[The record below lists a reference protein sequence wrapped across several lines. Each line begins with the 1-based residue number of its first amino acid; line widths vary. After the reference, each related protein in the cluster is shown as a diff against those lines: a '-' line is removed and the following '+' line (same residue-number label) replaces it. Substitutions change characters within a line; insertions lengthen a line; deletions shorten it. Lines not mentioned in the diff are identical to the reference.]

1 MAIVSWVRVCRDG
14 GGVRTLWNQL
24 AAGSNDMH
32 EVSRDLLFTTKLIR
46 VWGEVILTCLSIPA
60 CVGLAPPWES
70 DAGKI
75 T

>member
-1 MAIVSWVRVCRDG
+1 MDKSEFFPAPLECGMAIVSWVRVCRDG

-46 VWGEVILTCLSIPA
+46 VWGEVILCCCDS
-60 CVGLAPPWES
+60 
-70 DAGKI
+70 
-75 T
+75 